1 MWVISS
7 LPPFKFHVITKSCL
21 SQVIK
26 FSGIVGVFLSYSCNH
41 HFIVHKG
48 FTFRML
54 EMKILENEEDVEE
67 RKVDKDQGFKVYI
80 KVVIQ
85 VVTGS

>member
-1 MWVISS
+1 MV
-7 LPPFKFHVITKSCL
+7 
-21 SQVIK
+21 
-26 FSGIVGVFLSYSCNH
+26 Y
-41 HFIVHKG
+41 KG

-67 RKVDKDQGFKVYI
+67 RKVDEDQGFKVYI

-85 VVTGS
+85 VVTGSWLKLKYIS